1 MLNKTKGIVL
11 GSVNYN
17 DKYNLVQMFTSSF
30 GKVTYLVAKT
40 KGKSGK
46 VPKSLFMPMSVI
58 EMEVSHQP
66 SRDIQRIKEAHS
78 LGARYSIFSDM
89 AKSSVVFFVSEFLN
103 KALRDINDSAFIF
116 SFIEQ
121 SVNILEMT
129 ERSVANYHLVLMLKL
144 SHFLGFYPNLEDY
157 SPGNYFDMINGEF
170 VNRQPL
176 HRHYLDR
183 MESQALARLS
193 RITYENMHY
202 FNFSRNERVNI
213 VSRMLEYYRLHLYD
227 FPEMKSLDVLHELFN

>member
-17 DKYNLVQMFTSSF
+17 DKYNLVQVFTSSF

-46 VPKSLFMPMSVI
+46 VPRSLFVPMSVI

-66 SRDIQRIKEAHS
+66 SRDIQRIREAHS
-78 LGARYSIFSDM
+78 LGARYSISSDM
-89 AKSSVVFFVSEFLN
+89 VKASMVFFVSEFLN

-227 FPEMKSLDVLHELFN
+227 FPDMKSLDVLHELFN